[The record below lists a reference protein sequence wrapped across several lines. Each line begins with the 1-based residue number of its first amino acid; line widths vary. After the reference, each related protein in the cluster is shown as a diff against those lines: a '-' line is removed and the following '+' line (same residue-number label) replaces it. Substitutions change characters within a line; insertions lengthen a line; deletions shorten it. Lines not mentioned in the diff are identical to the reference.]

1 MQFLQG
7 IHPNVETVLR
17 RPALVETGSTPVA
30 AADRTPTLEYVV
42 KPPDA
47 SEVMR
52 NSCTGEVFA
61 NENACPQVQN
71 SEAAEAQTKAKG
83 ILKQSSG
90 TKYISPSN
98 AAKRVP
104 GRPRRTGFA
113 MKPAVQ
119 VNSLVRRS
127 QESGGSSCNSVAASL
142 SEEELQRLCGGL
154 DMIATS
160 NTSTFDASLQTLAQV
175 LESTPT
181 GCKASS
187 MIRPPAQPKSVHFRS
202 PLLLPPREDLDN
214 SSPLREAEVIT
225 RPASSAAMKT
235 ARRTTLPSRPQL
247 GKAPGSGPHRV
258 VAAVKLQAVPV
269 LREKRWN

>member
-1 MQFLQG
+1 M
-7 IHPNVETVLR
+7 LR
-17 RPALVETGSTPVA
+17 RPALVEAGSTPG
-30 AADRTPTLEYVV
+30 AADRTPTVEYVV

-90 TKYISPSN
+90 TKYVSPSN

-104 GRPRRTGFA
+104 GRPRRAGFA
-113 MKPAVQ
+113 VKPAVQ

-127 QESGGSSCNSVAASL
+127 HESAGSSCNSVAASL
-142 SEEELQRLCGGL
+142 SEEEIQRLCGGL

-181 GCKASS
+181 GGKGSS
-187 MIRPPAQPKSVHFRS
+187 MSRPPAQPKSVHFRS
-202 PLLLPPREDLDN
+202 PLLLPPREDLEN
-214 SSPLREAEVIT
+214 GTPFREAEVNTNT
-225 RPASSAAMKT
+225 RPASSAATKT
-235 ARRTTLPSRPQL
+235 ARRTTLPSRPQQV
-247 GKAPGSGPHRV
+247 GKAPAAGPHRV
-258 VAAVKLQAVPV
+258 VAPVKVQAVPV